1 METEQNKENFSL
13 SSDFNTDSYL
23 GSDRV
28 IDSDLQR
35 YSSNIEE
42 LNSNNDASTSRGSI
56 NLRENQEI
64 CVNCSFWRVHP
75 GGFPNQ
81 HKTCICELFA
91 SNSICCLEGY
101 SNLAWQIPYI
111 MLYAP
116 TPNKY
121 IYHTVIPYTFPIQIN
136 NNHVIEIVNIANSL
150 KQNIIPKLKFPY
162 KNQTYIINNA

>member
-75 GGFPNQ
+75 GGFPN
-81 HKTCICELFA
+81 
-91 SNSICCLEGY
+91 
-101 SNLAWQIPYI
+101 
-111 MLYAP
+111 
-116 TPNKY
+116 
-121 IYHTVIPYTFPIQIN
+121 
-136 NNHVIEIVNIANSL
+136 
-150 KQNIIPKLKFPY
+150 
-162 KNQTYIINNA
+162 

>member
-1 METEQNKENFSL
+1 MEITPNKENFSL
-13 SSDFNTDSYL
+13 SSDFNTESYL

-42 LNSNNDASTSRGSI
+42 LNTNNDAIASCSSL
-56 NLRENQEI
+56 NLKENQEI

-81 HKTCICELFA
+81 HKTLICELFA

-136 NNHVIEIVNIANSL
+136 KNHVIEIVNIANSL